1 MAFSK
6 RRALFAVACS
16 LTLSACGDG
25 WEAVEYSGRVPYT
38 MERTAGSGIAYVRAK
53 MLPEKEL
60 NLTSADHLEKQ
71 LSGSKDKGYSPK
83 PKKAHQEAK
92 VESAPV
98 TDADAHSAAA
108 LQHTEPHAGEEAP
121 ESFSAAEPVEP
132 SSFPQQ
138 PPSIIA
144 TAAPQDLPVH
154 GQGGSDFESVSITAS
169 DAPSPSSV
177 SLSSADDREQGI
189 ESAAVAESSTYA
201 PEPEQPILTPK
212 REVLTPLS
220 QGERELNAIYFD
232 EPSQQ

>member
-25 WEAVEYSGRVPYT
+25 WETVEYSGRVPYT
-38 MERTAGSGIAYVRAK
+38 LERTAGSGIAYVRAK

-71 LSGSKDKGYSPK
+71 LSGSKDKGYAPK

-92 VESAPV
+92 AAEARSHEAAKAPESANHEV
-98 TDADAHSAAA
+98 AA

-121 ESFSAAEPVEP
+121 ESFSSAEPIAP
-132 SSFPQQ
+132 SSFREQ

-144 TAAPQDLPVH
+144 TAAPQDLPAH
-154 GQGGSDFESVSITAS
+154 GQGGDDFEAVSITAS
-169 DAPSPSSV
+169 DAPSPSS
-177 SLSSADDREQGI
+177 SDIEQEL
-189 ESAAVAESSTYA
+189 ESAAVQSSAASAPIEAE
-201 PEPEQPILTPK
+201 PPILAPK

-232 EPSQQ
+232 EPQ